1 MHCSCLQWNRSS
13 SELVVVVVVVVV
25 VAAVVVVLCE
35 GRGTVRDVSGM
46 C

>member
-13 SELVVVVVVVVV
+13 SELVVVVVVVV